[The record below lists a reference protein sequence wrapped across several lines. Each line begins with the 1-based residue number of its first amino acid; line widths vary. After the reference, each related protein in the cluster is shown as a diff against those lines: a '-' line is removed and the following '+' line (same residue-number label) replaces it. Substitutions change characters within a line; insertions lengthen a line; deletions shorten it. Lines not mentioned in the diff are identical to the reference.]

1 MKSMYIGSGDVHALL
16 MGKDTKGHQL
26 LLSRFVSDEKPYYN
40 AVNSPIDALRTGAI
54 LESKFMETLGDDYYP
69 QVVIES
75 KEMDVFKCSLDFGKF
90 DKGELVWFKELKTV
104 KFTDFLEIEPI
115 RNADQAE
122 QVKFVQKTYKYYYN
136 QIQQQMYCTGL
147 DAAEMVFLAVY
158 SYEDEENYTRDIK
171 PNEYISVVIPR
182 DEQTIQK
189 IKDAANIFQLLKN
202 HYK

>member
-16 MGKDTKGHQL
+16 MGRDTKGHQL

-54 LESKFMETLGDDYYP
+54 LEGKFFETLSDDYFA
-69 QVVIES
+69 QVVVES
-75 KEMDVFKCSLDFGKF
+75 EEMDVFKCSLDFAKIEGGKV
-90 DKGELVWFKELKTV
+90 VWFKEFKTV
-104 KFTDFLEIEPI
+104 TFTDFLEIEPI
-115 RNADQAE
+115 RNADQSE

-158 SYEDEENYTRDIK
+158 SYEDEESYTRDIK
-171 PNEYISVVIPR
+171 PNEYISVAIPR
-182 DEQTIQK
+182 DEQVIQK